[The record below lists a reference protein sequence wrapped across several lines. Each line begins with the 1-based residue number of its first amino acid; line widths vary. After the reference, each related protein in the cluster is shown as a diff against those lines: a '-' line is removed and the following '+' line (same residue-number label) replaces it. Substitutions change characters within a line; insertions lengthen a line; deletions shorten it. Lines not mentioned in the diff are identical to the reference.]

1 MLDEK
6 CPRGA
11 HLLPS
16 TDQHRSIVAANLALF
31 GHFHREALSAA
42 FMSENR

>member
-1 MLDEK
+1 
-6 CPRGA
+6 
-11 HLLPS
+11 
-16 TDQHRSIVAANLALF
+16 VAANLALF